1 MILKIKGMN
10 FNVFPFVNSD
20 RLDPGTFVWSVAPGE
35 GITGI
40 QIAASGVINVG
51 AKDRQLFFSDAPYR
65 FAMLENSMLAQS
77 IGTPLLNSRGEVV
90 GVVAGYKNNRGVIRA
105 GFLKSAF
112 DSLLKNNKIT
122 RPSLGIHFYEASQI
136 LNTPENAPYVDRG
149 VVLSGDTS
157 RHVLP
162 VERKS
167 PLAVLNLKPGDRILS
182 LNNEAISTVR
192 SLPEIILDYKPGDK
206 VEIMYLHD
214 GQEQKTTIT
223 LGVLNH

>member
-1 MILKIKGMN
+1 M
-10 FNVFPFVNSD
+10 
-20 RLDPGTFVWSVAPGE
+20 
-35 GITGI
+35 
-40 QIAASGVINVG
+40 
-51 AKDRQLFFSDAPYR
+51 
-65 FAMLENSMLAQS
+65 
-77 IGTPLLNSRGEVV
+77 
-90 GVVAGYKNNRGVIRA
+90 
-105 GFLKSAF
+105 
-112 DSLLKNNKIT
+112 KNNKIT

-162 VERKS
+162 VESKS
-167 PLAVLNLKPGDRILS
+167 PLAVLNLTPGDRILS